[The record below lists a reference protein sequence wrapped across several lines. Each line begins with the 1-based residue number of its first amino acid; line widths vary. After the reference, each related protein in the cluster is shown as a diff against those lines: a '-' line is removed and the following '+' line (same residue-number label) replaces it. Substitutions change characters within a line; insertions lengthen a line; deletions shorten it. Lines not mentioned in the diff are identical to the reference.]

1 MATRTFTGNPSQVIV
16 EQLAASG
23 IRHLFY
29 NSGSREARFFD
40 ALQGHAG
47 IDGILGLHEGAVT
60 AMAGGFAQVNSQPAV
75 MSVHLGAGLAQSLG
89 QMINIWAASLPVVLI
104 TFVGDTGSYADRIT
118 LDLGHNVG
126 PTSIGAP
133 FMKANWTGIDPNGLA
148 VAVDRAIKVATT
160 PPIGPVHLAVYD
172 RILGPEQIT
181 TEIIAGSPVRA
192 RAGYPA
198 DQDVEELA
206 RVLHEARRPL
216 IYVGDGVNKSGAER
230 QLAMIADHFGANVAS
245 MWGDLRGVSA
255 AHPLHC
261 GYFRQPVIDLEPDAI
276 VAIGVRHGGS
286 GKATDFD
293 AFKSAEKIVAV
304 GPDVEIFEN
313 IPGLDLAIMAD
324 ESRTLERLADLAKA
338 EYESTGYNARRERA
352 HENAA
357 RLRSERRAALQSPT
371 EIPGRVRP
379 LALLDAVDAGLENL
393 GGGLIT
399 TEQFAVPLENVN
411 KKPDGGSNIYI
422 RPAGG
427 SEGYGMGA
435 PIGAK
440 LAAPGKPVV
449 GIVGDGSVY
458 YSDSAFWTAAYHEI
472 PVLYVVPNN
481 GAYGIVAG
489 AFGGAGGVMHDT
501 GEYSGVVLDGA
512 DIVQLAGSFG
522 VEGRKVTD
530 ESEIMTAVEEGLAT
544 VEREGRPMLLDV
556 QLPLGIPAGGRA
568 ARQFK
573 FSDMGG

>member
-1 MATRTFTGNPSQVIV
+1 M
-16 EQLAASG
+16 
-23 IRHLFY
+23 
-29 NSGSREARFFD
+29 
-40 ALQGHAG
+40 
-47 IDGILGLHEGAVT
+47 
-60 AMAGGFAQVNSQPAV
+60 
-75 MSVHLGAGLAQSLG
+75 
-89 QMINIWAASLPVVLI
+89 
-104 TFVGDTGSYADRIT
+104 
-118 LDLGHNVG
+118 
-126 PTSIGAP
+126 
-133 FMKANWTGIDPNGLA
+133 
-148 VAVDRAIKVATT
+148 
-160 PPIGPVHLAVYD
+160 
-172 RILGPEQIT
+172 
-181 TEIIAGSPVRA
+181 
-192 RAGYPA
+192 
-198 DQDVEELA
+198 
-206 RVLHEARRPL
+206 
-216 IYVGDGVNKSGAER
+216 
-230 QLAMIADHFGANVAS
+230 
-245 MWGDLRGVSA
+245 
-255 AHPLHC
+255 
-261 GYFRQPVIDLEPDAI
+261 
-276 VAIGVRHGGS
+276 
-286 GKATDFD
+286 
-293 AFKSAEKIVAV
+293 
-304 GPDVEIFEN
+304 
-313 IPGLDLAIMAD
+313 
-324 ESRTLERLADLAKA
+324 
-338 EYESTGYNARRERA
+338 
-352 HENAA
+352 
-357 RLRSERRAALQSPT
+357 
-371 EIPGRVRP
+371 
-379 LALLDAVDAGLENL
+379 
-393 GGGLIT
+393 IT